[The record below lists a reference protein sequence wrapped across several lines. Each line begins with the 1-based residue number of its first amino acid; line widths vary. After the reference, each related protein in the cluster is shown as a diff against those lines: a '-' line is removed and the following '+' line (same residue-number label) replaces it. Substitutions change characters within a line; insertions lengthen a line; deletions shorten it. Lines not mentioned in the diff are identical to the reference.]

1 MLVAESVIQFIAS
14 WILGHLIRLM
24 SIDSP
29 NKITLDITETTEGT
43 PLL

>member
-1 MLVAESVIQFIAS
+1 MLIAESVIQFIAS

-29 NKITLDITETTEGT
+29 NKIILDIMGTTEGT
-43 PLL
+43 ALL